1 MDNLLSRIAI
11 DEEICGG
18 RPTIK
23 DTRIT
28 VKTILEYIA
37 AGETMSNILQAYP
50 ILTKE
55 DILACV
61 AFAAKMLEPDFTI
74 KDVA

>member
-1 MDNLLSRIAI
+1 MENLLNRNAI

-37 AGETMSNILQAYP
+37 AGETIANIVQAYP

-55 DILACV
+55 DVLASV
-61 AFAAKMLEPDFTI
+61 AFAAKLLEPDFTF
-74 KDVA
+74 KEVA

>member
-1 MDNLLSRIAI
+1 MENLLNRIAI

-37 AGETMSNILQAYP
+37 AGETIANIVQAYP

-55 DILACV
+55 DVLASV
-61 AFAAKMLEPDFTI
+61 AFAAKLLEPDFTF
-74 KDVA
+74 KEVA